1 MRRSSPSPPAP
12 GGPLER
18 KCPLVR
24 REVESGRERSR
35 EERTRPVPNWRRTMH
50 GDEGVH
56 ETGPDGFREE
66 RDCWEEYWVSGD
78 RVLEKVREIVREG
91 NVRRLI
97 IRNEERR
104 TIVEIPL
111 TVGVVGVM
119 VAPVWAAIGAIAA
132 LVSNCSIQVEREEPR
147 MAG

>member
-1 MRRSSPSPPAP
+1 
-12 GGPLER
+12 
-18 KCPLVR
+18 
-24 REVESGRERSR
+24 
-35 EERTRPVPNWRRTMH
+35 
-50 GDEGVH
+50 
-56 ETGPDGFREE
+56 
-66 RDCWEEYWVSGD
+66 VSGD

>member
-1 MRRSSPSPPAP
+1 MN
-12 GGPLER
+12 GE
-18 KCPLVR
+18 
-24 REVESGRERSR
+24 
-35 EERTRPVPNWRRTMH
+35 
-50 GDEGVH
+50 EGVH
-56 ETGPDGFREE
+56 QAGPEGFREE

-132 LVSNCSIQVEREEPR
+132 LVSNCSIQVEREEP
-147 MAG
+147 AVAV

>member
-1 MRRSSPSPPAP
+1 MS
-12 GGPLER
+12 
-18 KCPLVR
+18 
-24 REVESGRERSR
+24 
-35 EERTRPVPNWRRTMH
+35 
-50 GDEGVH
+50 GDEDVH
-56 ETGPDGFREE
+56 QAGPEGFREE
-66 RDCWEEYWVSGD
+66 QDCWEEYWVSGD

-147 MAG
+147 VAV